1 MLNLTYPAA
10 LRLLEQHLVPKRSES
25 AAFLIWYL
33 ENYLRLDTLDAID
46 SVCDQSGDKG
56 IDGIYL
62 NEEANTIEVYQSK
75 LFQKENPIVGDKTL
89 REFRGTLA
97 QLESEDAIENLI
109 ESAGEAEVA
118 RLVSRLDLKRHIAEY
133 EVVGYF
139 VCNAELD
146 ANGQA
151 FLNAAT
157 NIRFIGSTDLLET
170 FISSVR
176 EIPDV
181 PPASFDIT
189 GYQISEY
196 IVDQEH
202 SAIIASV
209 KAKELVE
216 LDGIS
221 NQSIFAY
228 NVRGPLGRTKVNR
241 DITKTILDQDKHK
254 LFPLF
259 HNGITVVAQQVE
271 KTDESIE
278 VSNYFIVNGCQS
290 INALYQNKKR
300 LTDDL
305 RVLTKFIKAAPSS
318 SLAEMITKFSNNQ
331 NGVKARDFKSNNQV
345 QIRLQNEMAQHY
357 GDHYFLEIKRGEDSG
372 GREIISN
379 EVAGQYLMA
388 FDLKTPWSTHRK
400 YQIFEDKH
408 SDLFGRPSVTAHK
421 VLACHVMASEIDA
434 AKLSISNQLF
444 ARYVLTEFLILYIL
458 RLILENDEGG
468 EDVINNPEL
477 YVADESERECFAL
490 AIRQLLSEVVTDLD
504 AEIDQLGE
512 DFDYRGRLRDEEW
525 CDRLAHEIAGTHK
538 KLVDRGRLDSFLTLY
553 GAQRV

>member
-75 LFQKENPIVGDKTL
+75 LFQKENPVVGDKTL

-196 IVDQEH
+196 IVD
-202 SAIIASV
+202 
-209 KAKELVE
+209 
-216 LDGIS
+216 
-221 NQSIFAY
+221 
-228 NVRGPLGRTKVNR
+228 
-241 DITKTILDQDKHK
+241 
-254 LFPLF
+254 
-259 HNGITVVAQQVE
+259 
-271 KTDESIE
+271 
-278 VSNYFIVNGCQS
+278 
-290 INALYQNKKR
+290 
-300 LTDDL
+300 
-305 RVLTKFIKAAPSS
+305 
-318 SLAEMITKFSNNQ
+318 
-331 NGVKARDFKSNNQV
+331 
-345 QIRLQNEMAQHY
+345 
-357 GDHYFLEIKRGEDSG
+357 
-372 GREIISN
+372 
-379 EVAGQYLMA
+379 
-388 FDLKTPWSTHRK
+388 
-400 YQIFEDKH
+400 
-408 SDLFGRPSVTAHK
+408 
-421 VLACHVMASEIDA
+421 
-434 AKLSISNQLF
+434 
-444 ARYVLTEFLILYIL
+444 
-458 RLILENDEGG
+458 
-468 EDVINNPEL
+468 
-477 YVADESERECFAL
+477 
-490 AIRQLLSEVVTDLD
+490 
-504 AEIDQLGE
+504 
-512 DFDYRGRLRDEEW
+512 
-525 CDRLAHEIAGTHK
+525 
-538 KLVDRGRLDSFLTLY
+538 
-553 GAQRV
+553 